1 MAAASQDSKW
11 LNRRGKQMLNAKNF
25 TLAVYYLA
33 LMLVGSNAGAR
44 DSDFP
49 SRVIRIIV
57 PYPPGAATDAI
68 SRAVAAEAGKALG
81 TAIIIV
87 NRPGGGTAIGTRV
100 AKDAPADGYTLLF
113 QSSVL
118 ASNLYALNQPGYS
131 LSDFTAVAMLSNTSY
146 VLLTPANLPVKDLTQ
161 FIAYAKANPGKV
173 NYGSLGPTSRQRAL
187 AERLAKRAGFAWTE
201 VPFKGTAE
209 SAQAVMGGE
218 IQGYFST
225 QSFALTQA
233 HSPAL
238 RMLGIASDQRSN
250 FLPNVPTFKEQ
261 GYPELSEQSWYAL
274 FARSETPKPIIDKLK
289 AVFAQVTHSP
299 AIEAQLKNDGLSPY
313 LGKIEDFPAQLAQ
326 ESRQLG
332 AEMKA
337 LGVTPQ

>member
-1 MAAASQDSKW
+1 MHYV
-11 LNRRGKQMLNAKNF
+11 RNF
-25 TLAVYYLA
+25 AFAICCLA
-33 LMLVGSNAGAR
+33 LMSLGTNAAAG

-68 SRAVAAEAGKALG
+68 SRAVAAEAGKALN
-81 TAIIIV
+81 TAMIVV

-100 AKDAPADGYTLLF
+100 AKEAPADGYTLLF

-118 ASNLYALNQPGYS
+118 ASNLYALRQPGYS
-131 LSDFTAVAMLSNTSY
+131 LSDFTAVAMLSDTSY
-146 VLLTPANLPVKDLTQ
+146 VLLTPASLPAKDLKQ

-187 AERLAKRAGFAWTE
+187 AERLAKRAGFTWTE

-209 SAQAVMGGE
+209 SAEAVMGAE

-225 QSFALTQA
+225 QGFALTQA
-233 HSPAL
+233 KSPAL

-261 GYPELSEQSWYAL
+261 GYPELLEQSWYAL
-274 FARSETPKPIIDKLK
+274 FARSQTPKPIIDKLR
-289 AVFAQVTHSP
+289 AVFAQVMQSP
-299 AIEAQLKNDGLSPY
+299 AIQAQLKNDGLSPY
-313 LGKIEDFPAQLAQ
+313 PGKLEDFPARFAQ
-326 ESRQLG
+326 ESRELG